1 VLITIHLIA
10 HQHTYIAHHT
20 SHSLIYNTSFIIY
33 LIAIDVFF
41 GSTLNRQ
48 GSEHSNRKRCLS
60 FKASKVIIESCHRW
74 TSPLCQF
81 YYLYLLFSN
90 NPTYTPNIIQLISAL
105 LSSSTS
111 ILNKSVDQ
119 PIIQPLHRSSYHQP
133 IQDSLYICIPSKRRL
148 TNCTLLLWN

>member
-81 YYLYLLFSN
+81 YYLYLLSSSHQ
-90 NPTYTPNIIQLISAL
+90 TYTPNIIQLISAL

-111 ILNKSVDQ
+111 ILIKSVA
-119 PIIQPLHRSSYHQP
+119 PTYNPTTSSIIVSSAYP
-133 IQDSLYICIPSKRRL
+133 RFSLYKH
-148 TNCTLLLWN
+148 TKQKEG

>member
-1 VLITIHLIA
+1 MLITIHLIA

-33 LIAIDVFF
+33 LIA
-41 GSTLNRQ
+41 STLNRQ
-48 GSEHSNRKRCLS
+48 GSEHSKRKRCLS
-60 FKASKVIIESCHRW
+60 SNASKVIAESCHRW

-81 YYLYLLFSN
+81 YYLYLLSSSH
-90 NPTYTPNIIQLISAL
+90 PTYTPNIIQLISAL

-111 ILNKSVDQ
+111 ILIKSVDQ

-133 IQDSLYICIPSKRRL
+133 IQDSLSLYQAKRRL